1 MKRVILGLFVA
12 GTFLVSCGG
21 PSPESTVE
29 GTVKLKEDLNA
40 SLEEKC
46 QKKVEV
52 AKERCE
58 MNKEWEEVTKKELL
72 EKYGGVEKGVEN
84 MEKKVKAGEEEAIA
98 DWIAYKTAERKHD
111 LEYAEADDHLQS
123 LYEEI
128 EEKQWAFDTSEEL
141 MTLLH
146 DDEKKHKDA
155 IKKLEDDLKIQND
168 KLNDAK
174 KKLKEDYDKWYK
186 DEFKGKEEDKVHVGF
201 HVEESNQGGSPD
213 SQY

>member
-29 GTVKLKEDLNA
+29 GTVELKKDLNA
-40 SLEEKC
+40 SLEEKHTE
-46 QKKVEV
+46 QVEI

-58 MNKEWEEVTKKELL
+58 LKKEWEEVTKKELL
-72 EKYGGVEKGVEN
+72 ETYGGTDKGVEN
-84 MEKKVKAGEEEAIA
+84 MEKKVKAGEEQAIK
-98 DWIAYKTAERKHD
+98 DWIAYKTAERAYD
-111 LEYAEADDHLQS
+111 LEKWEVGNS
-123 LYEEI
+123 LKSLKEDI
-128 EEKQWAFDTSEEL
+128 AHKQWAFDTSEDL

-155 IKKLEDDLKIQND
+155 IKKLEDDLKIQKD

-174 KKLKEDYDKWYK
+174 KKLSEDYDKWYK
-186 DEFKGKEEDKVHVGF
+186 DEFKGKEEDKEPVGF
-201 HVEESNQGGSPD
+201 SFEKSSEGGAH
-213 SQY
+213 